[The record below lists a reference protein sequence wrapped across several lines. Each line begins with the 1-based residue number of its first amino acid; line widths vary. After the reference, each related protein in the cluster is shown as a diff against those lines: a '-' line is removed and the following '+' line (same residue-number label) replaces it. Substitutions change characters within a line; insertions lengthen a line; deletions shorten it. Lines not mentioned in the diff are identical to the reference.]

1 MIIRAAKIDDH
12 DIVPEMML
20 QAMEDIIFTF
30 IGKNDIEEA
39 IQFLTHFFRLENN
52 QYSYK
57 NTFVAVD
64 ENEDIW
70 GSITCYDGG
79 KLQELREPILQHM
92 RQRYDIDL
100 NPENETEAGEL
111 YLDTLAV
118 APTAQGKGI
127 GSSLLKHIIEY
138 GKNNSFERIGLLV
151 DFENPNAQKLYER
164 VGFKAKETLTFV
176 GGEYYHMVYDLK

>member
-12 DIVPEMML
+12 DIVPELML
-20 QAMEDIIFTF
+20 QAMEDIVFTF

-39 IQFLTHFFRLENN
+39 IQFLTHFFRTENN
-52 QYSYK
+52 QYSYQ

-64 ENEDIW
+64 EQEDIW

-79 KLQELREPILQHM
+79 KLTELRKPVLEYMQ
-92 RQRYDIDL
+92 RRYDVDL
-100 NPENETEAGEL
+100 IPENETEAGEL

-118 APTAQGKGI
+118 APSAQGKGI
-127 GSSLLKHIIEY
+127 GSSLLQHIIQHA
-138 GKNNSFERIGLLV
+138 KDNAFKQVGLLV

-164 VGFKAKETLTFV
+164 LGFKAKETLTFV